1 MGSPAW
7 LYQRGVC
14 MVEKTVRMNLLFD
27 FYGPLLTERQQRFF
41 EMYYAQDLSLGEIA
55 EASGVSRQA
64 VYDIIKRSAAALEG
78 FDERLG
84 LVARHERM
92 ATQLKRLEK
101 LAEELSEGA
110 RLRAGLSEGDKR
122 WLQAKAEELRRLVRA
137 IDEAE
142 E

>member
-1 MGSPAW
+1 
-7 LYQRGVC
+7 

-27 FYGPLLTERQQRFF
+27 FYGQLLTERQQRFF
-41 EMYYAQDLSLGEIA
+41 EMYYGQDLSLGEIA

-84 LVARHERM
+84 LVARHERRM
-92 ATQLKRLEK
+92 EKLSRLEQ
-101 LAEELSEGA
+101 LAEELAEGA
-110 RLRAGLSEGDKR
+110 RLRSDLSAESR
-122 WLQAKAEELRRLVRA
+122 IWLQAKAEELRELKRA
-137 IDEAE
+137 IEAAE